1 MVFDLQCM
9 QISAPYD
16 DDDDDDDDGDDDDD
30 ANADDDDDDDDD
42 DFLISETEVRTA
54 NIRILDKNSSILI
67 TFIGRSQMMGSS
79 KSTVI
84 ISCIN
89 VHILFSISSKSLVC
103 LY

>member
-30 ANADDDDDDDDD
+30 DDADADDDDDD
-42 DFLISETEVRTA
+42 
-54 NIRILDKNSSILI
+54 IRILDKNSSILI

-89 VHILFSISSKSLVC
+89 VHILFSTSPKSLVC